1 MKPLSDYID
10 FLKSNEKKFN
20 DDDNLVVVA
29 FYKFF
34 DLENLNVFQALL
46 KSIFDK
52 TKIKGTILIASE
64 GVNGTISGKKNEIR
78 KVLEQLWKLDDLSD
92 LKPKYSFASKNPF
105 FRMKIK
111 IKKEIVTLGV
121 NNVSPNKLV
130 GKYVKP
136 EHWNELISDNS
147 VLLIDTRN
155 DYEVSIGSFKRALN
169 PGITNFREF
178 PEWVSKNL
186 LTKGPSIKNKKVAM
200 FCTGGIRCEKS
211 TSYLKSLGFEDV
223 YHLEGGILK
232 YLEKTPE
239 SESQWDGS
247 CFVFDYRVSVEH
259 NLKLGKY
266 DMCFACRMPISESD
280 KESKYFIQGESCHHC
295 FNISNDKQKK
305 RFKERQKQ
313 IQLSKEKKIFHI
325 GPNLNEKKD

>member
-10 FLKSNEKKFN
+10 FLKSNEKKFY

-186 LTKGPSIKNKKVAM
+186 LTKDPSIKNKKVAM
-200 FCTGGIRCEKS
+200 FCTG
-211 TSYLKSLGFEDV
+211 
-223 YHLEGGILK
+223 
-232 YLEKTPE
+232 
-239 SESQWDGS
+239 
-247 CFVFDYRVSVEH
+247 
-259 NLKLGKY
+259 
-266 DMCFACRMPISESD
+266 
-280 KESKYFIQGESCHHC
+280 
-295 FNISNDKQKK
+295 
-305 RFKERQKQ
+305 
-313 IQLSKEKKIFHI
+313 
-325 GPNLNEKKD
+325 